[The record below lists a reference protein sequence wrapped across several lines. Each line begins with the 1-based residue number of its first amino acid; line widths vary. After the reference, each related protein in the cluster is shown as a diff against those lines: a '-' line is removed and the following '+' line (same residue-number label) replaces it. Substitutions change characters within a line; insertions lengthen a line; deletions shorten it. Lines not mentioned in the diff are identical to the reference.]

1 MNKKNI
7 LIVGGTGFIGYH
19 LAKKAIQKKL
29 IVTSISTKP
38 AKKIRYLKK
47 VKYIIC
53 DISHKKKLTK
63 VIKKEYDY
71 VVNLGGY
78 VDHTNKKKTLN
89 SHYIGCKNLADIFI
103 KKFPK
108 FFLQIGS
115 CVEYGFNESPQNEN
129 MVTNIKS
136 IKSTY
141 GEAKLSATRYLID
154 LYKKKKFP
162 TSILRLY
169 LAYGPRQDQNRLI
182 PITIMACLK
191 NRIFKCS
198 SGDQIRDFIH
208 IDDVIRAIF
217 KLIKSKKSIGQIFNI
232 GSGKPMKVKS
242 VIEQI
247 RKISKGGFPQY
258 GKIKLR
264 KDEIKK
270 LYPNIKKIKKEIN
283 LSPKITFNKG
293 ITSTIKYYKDNFLI

>member
-53 DISHKKKLTK
+53 DISDKKKLTK
-63 VIKKEYDY
+63 VIKKKYDY
-71 VVNLGGY
+71 VINLGGY

-103 KKFPK
+103 KKSPK

-129 MVTNIKS
+129 IVTNMKS

-141 GEAKLSATRYLID
+141 GKAKLSATRYLID
-154 LYKKKKFP
+154 LCKKK
-162 TSILRLY
+162 
-169 LAYGPRQDQNRLI
+169 
-182 PITIMACLK
+182 
-191 NRIFKCS
+191 IF
-198 SGDQIRDFIH
+198 RF
-208 IDDVIRAIF
+208 
-217 KLIKSKKSIGQIFNI
+217 
-232 GSGKPMKVKS
+232 
-242 VIEQI
+242 
-247 RKISKGGFPQY
+247 QY
-258 GKIKLR
+258 
-264 KDEIKK
+264 
-270 LYPNIKKIKKEIN
+270 
-283 LSPKITFNKG
+283 
-293 ITSTIKYYKDNFLI
+293 